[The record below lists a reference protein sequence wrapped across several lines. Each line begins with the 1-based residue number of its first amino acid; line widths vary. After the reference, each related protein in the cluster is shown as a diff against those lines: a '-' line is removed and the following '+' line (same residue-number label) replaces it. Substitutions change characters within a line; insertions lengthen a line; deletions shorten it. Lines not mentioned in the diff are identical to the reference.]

1 MKTKSILISILT
13 AHLFASGDDSSTSSN
28 TSSSAQPSESN
39 LAGAW
44 KDEKSG
50 IVLHL
55 QDDGSLYMSVG
66 QEKKGEGSW
75 SVSGDR
81 LKIQFTI
88 HGAPMGNP
96 EYMQFQATDKNHL
109 VLTESNGKI
118 DHWTRQ

>member
-1 MKTKSILISILT
+1 M
-13 AHLFASGDDSSTSSN
+13 
-28 TSSSAQPSESN
+28 
-39 LAGAW
+39 AGAW